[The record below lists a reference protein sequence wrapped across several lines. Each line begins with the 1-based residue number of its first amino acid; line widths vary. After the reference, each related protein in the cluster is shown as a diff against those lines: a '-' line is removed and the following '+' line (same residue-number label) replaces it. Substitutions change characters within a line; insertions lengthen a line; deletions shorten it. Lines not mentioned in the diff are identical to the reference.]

1 MLFSNRTRHLGPLH
15 AAPVVCPL
23 LNPKLMIDA
32 KKDWMTMYCRRR
44 LLLATLAVAATFVEP
59 AAAQTPQSWTLA
71 GTLDCKVDP
80 NVGSTMPGHQSMRCL
95 FTPTAPIPSEAYAG
109 ALNTS
114 DQNVGIS
121 SGGVLGFAVL
131 APTTGLSPGAL
142 TGEYVGVSGDVGIGV
157 GAGPNVLL
165 GGSNRT
171 VALQPSSLQDSITLN
186 VVAGLSLLK
195 LRPLPM

>member
-1 MLFSNRTRHLGPLH
+1 
-15 AAPVVCPL
+15 
-23 LNPKLMIDA
+23 MIDA
-32 KKDWMTMYCRRR
+32 KKDRMIMYCRR
-44 LLLATLAVAATFVEP
+44 LLLATLALAATLAEP
-59 AAAQTPQSWTLA
+59 AGAQAPQSWTLA
-71 GTLDCKVDP
+71 RTLDCKVDP
-80 NVGSTMPGHQSMRCL
+80 NVGFTMPGHQSMRCL
-95 FTPTAPIPSEAYAG
+95 FTPTAPIPPEAYAG

-142 TGEYVGVSGDVGIGV
+142 AGEYVGVSGDAGIGV

-171 VALQPSSLQDSITLN
+171 VALQPSSLQGSITLN

>member
-1 MLFSNRTRHLGPLH
+1 MQRRIG
-15 AAPVVCPL
+15 
-23 LNPKLMIDA
+23 MI
-32 KKDWMTMYCRRR
+32 MYCRRR
-44 LLLATLAVAATFVEP
+44 LLLATLALAATLAEP
-59 AAAQTPQSWTLA
+59 AAAPQSWTLA

-80 NVGSTMPGHQSMRCL
+80 NVGFTMPGHQSMRCL

-114 DQNVGIS
+114 EQNAGIS
-121 SGGVLGFAVL
+121 SGAVLGFAVL

-142 TGEYVGVSGDVGIGV
+142 AGEYVGASGDAGIGV

-171 VALQPSSLQDSITLN
+171 VALQPSSLQVRSH
-186 VVAGLSLLK
+186 
-195 LRPLPM
+195 